1 MKQSAP
7 MAIGGGAWTVGT
19 PPEATA
25 HFLKAAAFADDG
37 EAMSPAAD
45 AGRLR
50 KLASLRY
57 LRRKVRGW
65 FRPEHRDTIVCEEDE
80 EALGGKRNIYDII
93 RWDDRSGVD
102 LAKFVPP
109 SPVRDAVAVAVA
121 VPAAEQPADQP
132 SRECRWCLNCSK
144 SFQRRLSKFD
154 HFCGLDCR
162 TAHRFRQATCSQAP
176 HHLCF
181 YPSPQSPRLQQ

>member
-7 MAIGGGAWTVGT
+7 MAIDGGAWTVGT
-19 PPEATA
+19 PPEASA
-25 HFLKAAAFADDG
+25 RFLKAYYPYYADS
-37 EAMSPAAD
+37 EPASPEED
-45 AGRLR
+45 TSRLR
-50 KLASLRY
+50 KLTSLRY

-65 FRPEHRDTIVCEEDE
+65 FRHEHRDTIVCEDDE
-80 EALGGKRNIYDII
+80 ESLGGGSKRNIYDII

-109 SPVRDAVAVAVA
+109 SPVKNVVEATE
-121 VPAAEQPADQP
+121 EQQQP

-144 SFQRRLSKFD
+144 CFQRRLSKFD
-154 HFCGLDCR
+154 NFCGLDCR

-181 YPSPQSPRLQQ
+181 YPSPQSPRMDGDE